1 MKRWQVATFL
11 ILLVVSIILW
21 KKKKEM
27 FEEDGESLYISIV
40 TMRKYKEAMD
50 NLLESLPE
58 GFNKYILIYQG
69 EDTDYYER
77 KDDGHYEVYLKRNI
91 YEYGAWEG
99 LYMLKQDGILK
110 ESDYVLMLHDTC
122 KTGGENTLRLAKD
135 IISKNKEFEI
145 FWASDF
151 GQCNIC
157 IINSSVI
164 DKIRE
169 LYKDT
174 HTLDK
179 GEAISMEWNHTHEKS
194 IKKLKDSTK
203 QIFDNEPT
211 ENRGTRKVYST
222 GTDRLCVYLKCI
234 DVEKYFVNLS
244 NTGKTH
250 PGTL

>member
-1 MKRWQVATFL
+1 MKSWRWLLFS
-11 ILLVVSIILW
+11 ILVLVSIILW
-21 KKKKEM
+21 GKNKET
-27 FEEDGESLYISIV
+27 FESDEPYISIV
-40 TMRKYKEAMD
+40 TMRRYKEALD
-50 NLLESLPE
+50 NLLESLPK
-58 GFNKYILIYQG
+58 GFNKYILIYQD
-69 EDTDYYER
+69 EDIETDNYER
-77 KDDGHYEVYLKRNI
+77 KEDGHYEVYLKRNI

-110 ESDYVLMLHDTC
+110 ENDYVLMLHDTC
-122 KTGGENTLRLAKD
+122 KTGGENTLRLTRD
-135 IISKNKEFEI
+135 IISNNDFEI

-151 GQCNIC
+151 GQCNLC
-157 IINSSVI
+157 IIKSIVI

-169 LYKDT
+169 IYKDM

-211 ENRGTRKVYST
+211 ENRGTRKVYSK
-222 GTDRLCVYLKCI
+222 GTDRLCVYFKSI

-244 NTGKTH
+244 NTGNTH